1 MAIGITNDTF
11 SERPYIS
18 VAEYKNAPTSI
29 DYDNLVVGGNLAAQD
44 AELERVILR
53 ASSYM
58 DEYLNQN
65 LVANRQTET
74 QRTRFTPQGYI
85 ALHPNQNPIIS
96 LESFYYGTTP
106 AQLVELTEPSAAWFE
121 NQQLIIP
128 ISQMS
133 LNWSSQGPLAFG
145 GGIPSQQIFT
155 KYTYVS
161 GFVNNPIVTATAG
174 TTTVTV
180 ERSTGIVAGQMLR
193 IIDGANSETVYVS
206 STYVYGN
213 LAVTLDAPL
222 AFSHTAGSTISNMP
236 NALKQAC
243 ILITTSFIK
252 IRGDNSMTMNIT
264 TQPQASLPGA
274 NRYGSDIKLALDM
287 VDKYRRIR

>member
-1 MAIGITNDTF
+1 
-11 SERPYIS
+11 
-18 VAEYKNAPTSI
+18 
-29 DYDNLVVGGNLAAQD
+29 
-44 AELERVILR
+44 
-53 ASSYM
+53 M

-74 QRTRFTPQGYI
+74 QRTRFTPQGFI

-161 GFVNNPIVTATAG
+161 DEYEIVLEDVKGLGLFLEVEKLDQVSDEEVLETKQHIRDFLTTLDIAFGEEQNAG
-174 TTTVTV
+174 KP
-180 ERSTGIVAGQMLR
+180 ELMLR
-193 IIDGANSETVYVS
+193 KNGV
-206 STYVYGN
+206 
-213 LAVTLDAPL
+213 
-222 AFSHTAGSTISNMP
+222 
-236 NALKQAC
+236 
-243 ILITTSFIK
+243 
-252 IRGDNSMTMNIT
+252 
-264 TQPQASLPGA
+264 
-274 NRYGSDIKLALDM
+274 
-287 VDKYRRIR
+287 